1 MLYCVLTGC
10 RLGAAG
16 GCTIAAALRRH
27 RALTRLDLS
36 GNLVLPEGGRAL
48 SLALSHSALAH
59 LDLSCNKMGGAA
71 GKVTR
76 HLCNCHLSNCRLCN
90 CRLSNCRVQCL
101 MANCSVAV
109 VSNAVVRPRVA
120 CEVELLL
127 AASILQ

>member
-1 MLYCVLTGC
+1 MYAYVVRTIGC

-27 RALTRLDLS
+27 RTLTRLDLS

-48 SLALSHSALAH
+48 SLALSALNHSALAH

-76 HLCNCHLSNCRLCN
+76 HC
-90 CRLSNCRVQCL
+90 VT
-101 MANCSVAV
+101 VFGAV
-109 VSNAVVRPRVA
+109 
-120 CEVELLL
+120 L
-127 AASILQ
+127 